1 MKILVTN
8 GQILDGSGADA
19 APGSVAI
26 ENGMITALGALEPG
40 ECDLVLDAKGGAIC
54 PGFIDTHSH
63 SDVEVF
69 NDPSLAP
76 KVMQGITTE
85 ILGQDGIAPAPLPEE
100 HIEAWRKHLAGL
112 AGVSDKLDWGFVTT
126 EGYFDQLEKNGSSV
140 NLGYLIPHGNVRMES
155 MGLGDEKADEVRTGV
170 MRAVLRRELATGGMG
185 FSTGLVY
192 VPCEYADQ
200 AELTALCHEAAAFGR
215 PLVVHQRSESDW
227 ILDSMR
233 EVFACA
239 RDSGAA
245 VHFSHFKLAGA
256 YNAGKFEAVLA
267 MLDEAAKEG
276 IPVSFDQYPYI
287 AGSTMLGVILPTWA
301 HDGGTDKLLKR
312 LGDPTVRARMIA
324 DINRPVPGWDNFVRY
339 SGVGNM
345 YVSSVLTEANREV
358 IGKNLVEIGEM
369 RGKPPLEAALDLI
382 REESNAVGMY
392 NFYGSEE
399 HIKAFMA
406 RPEMNVCTDGLLGGE
421 PHPRVYGAFPRVL
434 GKYVRQEKVFSLVEA
449 VRKMTS
455 KPASVFGIKKRGL
468 LREGFHADITVFDP
482 ETVIDRGEFG
492 NSRQYPDGITHV
504 LVNGISVV
512 QNGVLQPVLPG
523 QVLRV

>member
-8 GQILDGSGADA
+8 GQVLDGSGSDA

-26 ENGMITALGALEPG
+26 QNGMIVAIGDMEPAG
-40 ECDLVLDAKGGAIC
+40 FDLVLDAKGGVIC

-100 HIEAWRKHLAGL
+100 HIDAWRKNLAGL
-112 AGVSDKLDWGFVTT
+112 SGVSDKLDWSFVTT
-126 EGYFDQLEKNGSSV
+126 EGYFDRLEKNGSAV
-140 NLGYLIPHGNVRMES
+140 NLCYLIPHGNVRMEG
-155 MGLGDEKADEVRTGV
+155 MGLGNEKADETQIDAI
-170 MRAVLRRELATGGMG
+170 RAVLHRDLAAGGMG
-185 FSTGLVY
+185 LSTGLVY

-200 AELTALCHEAAAFGR
+200 AELTALCREAAAFGR
-215 PLVVHQRSESDW
+215 PLVIHQRSESDW

-239 RDSGAA
+239 RNSGVA

-256 YNAGKFEAVLA
+256 HNADKFEALLA

-301 HDGGTDKLLKR
+301 HDGGTDKLLER
-312 LGDPTVRARMIA
+312 LGDPAQRAKMLA
-324 DINRPVPGWDNFVRY
+324 DINRPIPGWDNFVRY
-339 SGVGNM
+339 SGVENM
-345 YVSSVLTEANREV
+345 YISSVLTEANRDV

-369 RGKPPLEAALDLI
+369 RGKSPLEAAFDLI

-399 HIKAFMA
+399 HVKAFMA

-434 GKYVRQEKVFSLVEA
+434 GKYVRQEKVFSLAEA

-455 KPASVFGIKKRGL
+455 KPASVFGMEKRGL
-468 LREGFHADITVFDP
+468 LREGFYADITVFDP

-492 NSRQYPDGITHV
+492 NPRQYPDGITHV
-504 LVNGISVV
+504 LVNGVPVV
-512 QNGVLQPVLPG
+512 RDGVLQPALPG
-523 QVLRV
+523 RVLRA